1 MTNRPPDSRVTA
13 GQAIEDMRDARVDEM
28 RRRTTEWI
36 GKSRR
41 PAPND
46 AALLADIVSG
56 IAGGLLDSLF
66 ISTDGDAEQIS
77 KTWQSFAEGYLEAYA
92 EQKAADAEEPS
103 TPAAL
108 GSADA

>member
-1 MTNRPPDSRVTA
+1 MTRTPDSRVSA

-36 GKSRR
+36 AKSRR

-46 AALLADIVSG
+46 AAMLADIVSG

-66 ISTDGDAEQIS
+66 ISTDGDPDQIR
-77 KTWQSFAEGYLEAYA
+77 KTWSSFAEGYLEAYA
-92 EQKAADAEEPS
+92 EQKAADAEAVT

-108 GSADA
+108 GDADA

>member
-1 MTNRPPDSRVTA
+1 MRTPDSRANA

-36 GKSRR
+36 QKSRR
-41 PAPND
+41 GAPND

-66 ISTDGDAEQIS
+66 ISTDGDPDQIR
-77 KTWQSFAEGYLEAYA
+77 KTWAAFADGYLEAYA
-92 EQKAADAEEPS
+92 EDRAADAQTAAEPA
-103 TPAAL
+103 PL
-108 GSADA
+108 GDADA